1 MKRSVAIIAFCV
13 SVAGCDAWIQIKGTV
28 QNQRGAPVRQ
38 AEVNLT
44 NLDASEGAAGK
55 SKTES
60 VSDSGSLLVTNW
72 Y

>member
-28 QNQRGAPVRQ
+28 QNQRGA
-38 AEVNLT
+38 
-44 NLDASEGAAGK
+44 GK